1 MPNRIRSRSWRSD
14 IVSFGLTFVLLM
26 LLWLVFSGQTAPL
39 FLGFGVVASLIVS
52 GFSHRMLFSEP
63 RALGYAAT
71 LFRFSCYVPWLLVQI
86 LMANFHLLRLVFHPR
101 VREMIDPHLVDF
113 STQLKS
119 ELSIVTMAN
128 SITLT
133 PGTITVTA
141 SRNGRYRVHAID
153 RASSQNLPGDMERK
167 AAWVFREEA

>member
-1 MPNRIRSRSWRSD
+1 MPNRVRNRNWRSD
-14 IVSFGLTFVLLM
+14 IASFGLTFFLMM
-26 LLWLVFSGQTAPL
+26 LLWLVLSGQTAPL
-39 FLGFGVVASLIVS
+39 FLGFGVAASLLVS
-52 GFSHRMLFSEP
+52 VFSHRMLFSEP

-71 LFRFSCYVPWLLVQI
+71 LFRFSCYVPWLLAQI
-86 LMANFHLLRLVFHPR
+86 LKANFHLLRLVFHPR
-101 VREMIDPHLVDF
+101 MREKIDPHLVDF

-141 SRNGRYRVHAID
+141 SRDGRYRVHAID
-153 RASSQNLPGDMERK
+153 RASSRDLPGDMEKK
-167 AAWVFREEA
+167 AAWVFREGA